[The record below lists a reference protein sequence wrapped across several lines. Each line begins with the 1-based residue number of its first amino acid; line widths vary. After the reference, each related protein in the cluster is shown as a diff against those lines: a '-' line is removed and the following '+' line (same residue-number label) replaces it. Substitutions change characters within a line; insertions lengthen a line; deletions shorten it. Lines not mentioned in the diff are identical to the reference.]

1 MHVLTN
7 SKKNYIDRIKYD
19 FTQLKKGQ
27 LRART
32 HIRILNTNVVG
43 EARKGGRG
51 TTIFLNTFASFDI
64 DRYLIERQIYTLC
77 IQIL

>member
-43 EARKGGRG
+43 EARKGGGG

-64 DRYLIERQIYTLC
+64 VPDRKTDLYFMHTDTMN
-77 IQIL
+77 

>member
-43 EARKGGRG
+43 EARMGGGGGARL
-51 TTIFLNTFASFDI
+51 FF
-64 DRYLIERQIYTLC
+64 
-77 IQIL
+77 